1 MRTFGAQASSFRDP
15 SGFVYLRGDVLLRQV
30 NKPYERQFRWLLE
43 SGLHDELV
51 SRGLLIHAER
61 IGTDYAQLP
70 DAIEVLQPEVVPFI
84 SYPYEW
90 CFSQLKDAA
99 LLTLE
104 IASLALEKDMILK
117 DASAYNVQF
126 LRGKPI
132 FIDTLSFD
140 VYEEGKPWIAY
151 RQFCQHFL
159 APLALMSTLD
169 VRIGQLLRVF
179 LDGIPVDLAS
189 RMLPHSSWLKP
200 GLVTHIRL
208 HGKAVAHPPSDNP
221 RTARM
226 SRFALKALLHSLRS
240 TISSLRLPHRPS
252 TWSEYY
258 SQTNYS
264 KRAMQHKREL
274 VSRYLA
280 CITPLPKT
288 CWDLGANIGEFSK
301 IAAETG
307 LETVAWDL
315 DPFAVDIAYERFK
328 AAGEQRILPLV
339 QDLTNP
345 SPDIGWGLAERD
357 GLLRRA
363 PVDVVLC
370 LALVH
375 HLAIGNNVPLPR
387 VASFLADLGE
397 WLVIEFIAKED
408 SQIQRM
414 LQSREDVF
422 HDYDAASFEAAF
434 AREYEI
440 IQRDAIQNS
449 HRTLYLMRRR
459 MA

>member
-1 MRTFGAQASSFRDP
+1 MRDG
-15 SGFVYLRGDVLLRQV
+15 VLLRQV
-30 NKPYERQFRWLLE
+30 NKSYEEQFRRLLD
-43 SGLHDELV
+43 SGLYDDLV

-61 IGTDYAQLP
+61 IGTSYAQAP
-70 DAIEVLQPEVVPFI
+70 DAIDVLQPEVVPFI

-90 CFSQLKDAA
+90 SFSQLKDAA

-104 IASLALEKDMILK
+104 IASIALEKDMILK

-140 VYEEGKPWIAY
+140 LYEEGKPWIAY

-159 APLALMSTLD
+159 APLALMSTVD
-169 VRIGQLLRVF
+169 ARIGQLSRAF

-189 RMLPHSSWLKP
+189 RMLPNSSWLRP
-200 GLVTHIRL
+200 GLVTHLRL
-208 HGKAVAHPPSDNP
+208 HGKAVARPPSDSP
-221 RTARM
+221 RSAKV
-226 SRFALKALLHSLRS
+226 SRFALKALLHNLRS
-240 TISSLRLPHRPS
+240 TILSLRLPRRPS

-274 VSRYLA
+274 VARHVA
-280 CITPLPKT
+280 RIAPLPQT
-288 CWDLGANIGEFSK
+288 CWDLGANTGEFSK
-301 IAAETG
+301 IASEAG
-307 LETVAWDL
+307 LNTVAWDL
-315 DPFAVDIAYERFK
+315 DPLAVDIAYERVK

-345 SPDIGWGLAERD
+345 SPDIGWALEERD
-357 GLLRRA
+357 GLMRRG
-363 PVDVVLC
+363 PVDVILC

-387 VASFLADLGE
+387 IASLLADLGE
-397 WLVIEFIAKED
+397 WLVIEFVAKED
-408 SQIQRM
+408 SQVQRM

-422 HDYDAASFEAAF
+422 PNYDAASFEAAF
-434 AREYEI
+434 GREYEI
-440 IQRDAIQNS
+440 LQRDAIQNS

-459 MA
+459 AA